1 MEGALGILR
10 GSGCSAGVVRHCRD
24 VAAIAVR
31 LAGVLRGRGHEVDAE
46 LVEVGA
52 LLHDLGRART
62 HGLYHGVLGGE
73 MARELGLPEALV
85 SVIERHIGGGIP
97 ADEAAAQG
105 LPARDLVPVSLEEK
119 LVAYADK
126 LTDRGVEVVF
136 GVTLGQYVAEHGE
149 GSSVVARMRG
159 LHEEMVGLLGL

>member
-1 MEGALGILR
+1 M
-10 GSGCSAGVVRHCRD
+10 D
-24 VAAIAVR
+24 V
-31 LAGVLRGRGHEVDAE
+31 G

-62 HGLYHGVLGGE
+62 HGLDHGVVGGE

-85 SVIERHIGGGIP
+85 RVIERHIGAGIP

-105 LPARDLVPVSLEEK
+105 LPSRDFIPVTLEER

-126 LTDRGVEVVF
+126 LTDRGIEVVF
-136 GVTLGQYVAEHGE
+136 SVTLGQYVAEHGE

-159 LHEEMVGLLGL
+159 LHEEMSGLLGL